1 MGQKLIEI
9 YKFVADNSGIQ
20 GKMKLAIETK
30 IPSTKAA
37 FEPDSI
43 ENVELFKEKAMKI
56 TGKDISYSN

>member
-9 YKFVADNSGIQ
+9 YKFVADYSGIQ

-37 FEPDSI
+37 FEPDSP
-43 ENVELFKEKAMKI
+43 ENIELFKEKAKMI
-56 TGKDISYSN
+56 TGKEMSYSN

>member
-37 FEPDSI
+37 FEPDSE
-43 ENVELFKEKAMKI
+43 ENLDLFKSKAKKI
-56 TGKDISYSN
+56 TGKEPSLQ